1 LSDLAA
7 GKIARVPGTAIFLTK
22 SSSQKIAPLVIYH
35 VQHMGSLH
43 ERVVMLTVQ
52 FEEIPRVSD
61 DQRCHAEYI
70 AEGIWHAT
78 VRFGFLEIPDL
89 RRALANLKHLDPLI
103 DTDNGVYFAARDL
116 IVRKP
121 GHAALS
127 HWRLPLFAF
136 LYRNAVKV
144 VDRFNLPPR
153 NVVEIARKIEV

>member
-1 LSDLAA
+1 
-7 GKIARVPGTAIFLTK
+7 
-22 SSSQKIAPLVIYH
+22 
-35 VQHMGSLH
+35 
-43 ERVVMLTVQ
+43 
-52 FEEIPRVSD
+52 
-61 DQRCHAEYI
+61 
-70 AEGIWHAT
+70 

-103 DTDNGVYFAARDL
+103 DTENGVYFAARDL

-121 GHAALS
+121 GHPALS

-144 VDRFNLPPR
+144 VDRFNLPSR

>member
-1 LSDLAA
+1 
-7 GKIARVPGTAIFLTK
+7 
-22 SSSQKIAPLVIYH
+22 
-35 VQHMGSLH
+35 MGSLH

-52 FEEIPRVSD
+52 FEEIPRVSEE
-61 DQRCHAEYI
+61 QRCHAEHI
-70 AEGIWHAT
+70 AEGLWRAT
-78 VRFGFLEIPDL
+78 LRFGFVEIPDL
-89 RRALANLKHLDPLI
+89 RRALANLRHLDPAI

-136 LYRNAVKV
+136 LYRNAVKA

>member
-1 LSDLAA
+1 MLVLIFQRLAWVLAYFVFLPVGYISLLDFHDVALSVLPLGLA
-7 GKIARVPGTAIFLTK
+7 L
-22 SSSQKIAPLVIYH
+22 
-35 VQHMGSLH
+35 
-43 ERVVMLTVQ
+43 
-52 FEEIPRVSD
+52 
-61 DQRCHAEYI
+61 
-70 AEGIWHAT
+70 
-78 VRFGFLEIPDL
+78 
-89 RRALANLKHLDPLI
+89 
-103 DTDNGVYFAARDL
+103 YFAARDL